1 MSYQVPQHI
10 DKNKVF
16 IVNRS
21 EIDGRIDPHYYK
33 PEYIELYSLLKSLK
47 CNLSTLKEESYAIFS
62 GITPKSGGDAYSSE
76 ADAIPFVRSG
86 DFSDT
91 NTIDFS
97 KLLYL
102 KPEVHNGI
110 MSASQLKKN
119 DLLIAIVGATIGKVG
134 IYLYDRDANINQAIC
149 GVRLKEYIN
158 PLFVQAFYQT
168 SIGQKIIE
176 RTKRPVARANLN
188 LEEVGQFP
196 IPIVD
201 KIIQEKIIGI
211 FQKGIDKKKQKEIEA
226 QKLLNSIAPYL
237 LNELGIILPNE
248 NYGLEKRIFYISSS
262 ECVDKR
268 IDPKKYSP
276 KTKDLYL
283 AIENSLY
290 PKYSLVSFIVDSCSG
305 DWGSDGEVDI
315 VPSGWTKCVV
325 LRGTEIDNMYNLSIC
340 QEKVKKRLIQTDKFK
355 KIQPLLNDII
365 IEKSGGSDDQPVGR
379 VAIVDLENFNNI
391 PLSFS
396 NFLMKIRVKGI
407 DANYLYYYLKTIY
420 NIGGTDSMQSQT
432 NGIRNLIIKEYLEQK
447 VVVPSL
453 EKQQEISN
461 HIAEMRLMAKR
472 LQEEGE
478 SILENAKKEVEQ
490 MILG

>member
-1 MSYQVPQHI
+1 MYNVPQHI
-10 DKNKVF
+10 DNNKIF
-16 IVNRS
+16 IVQRS
-21 EIDGRIDPHYYK
+21 EIEGRIDPHYNK

-211 FQKGIDKKKQKEIEA
+211 FQKGIDNKKQKEYEA
-226 QKLLNSIAPYL
+226 QQLLDSIDTYI
-237 LNELGIILPNE
+237 LNELGINLPGIRTDIKSRMFLVNRSE
-248 NYGLEKRIFYISSS
+248 LEERLDPTVYKDGIKLISKNYNNVKLSSVASVNPTGTFKGKDIETPISFIPMESIDEVYSEVSKLEI
-262 ECVDKR
+262 
-268 IDPKKYSP
+268 
-276 KTKDLYL
+276 TT
-283 AIENSLY
+283 IENASGFTKFKEGDLLWAKITPCMQNGKSAIAKNLTNGLGCGSTEFFVMR
-290 PKYSLVSFIVDSCSG
+290 PKDERLIIEYLHVILHM
-305 DWGSDGEVDI
+305 
-315 VPSGWTKCVV
+315 KCVRETAM
-325 LRGTEIDNMYNLSIC
+325 LY
-340 QEKVKKRLIQTDKFK
+340 F
-355 KIQPLLNDII
+355 
-365 IEKSGGSDDQPVGR
+365 GGSAGQQR
-379 VAIVDLENFNNI
+379 VSSAFLENFNL
-391 PLSFS
+391 PLPP
-396 NFLMKIRVKGI
+396 KGKQI
-407 DANYLYYYLKTIY
+407 EIVNHVCA
-420 NIGGTDSMQSQT
+420 MRQ
-432 NGIRNLIIKEYLEQK
+432 RAK
-447 VVVPSL
+447 V
-453 EKQQEISN
+453 
-461 HIAEMRLMAKR
+461 
-472 LQEEGE
+472 LQEEGKT
-478 SILENAKKEVEQ
+478 ILENAKKEVEQ
-490 MILG
+490 MILS